1 VQIVLDLGASIVGEK
16 RKEEK
21 YWALYFEELVLQ
33 THKGFVEPHSTSTLD
48 TRGGNLIAS
57 VHQQGKRVMHQL
69 EEEVKNP
76 RSFERKKRQRRIKK
90 PEEWNQETTKK
101 MI

>member
-1 VQIVLDLGASIVGEK
+1 V
-16 RKEEK
+16 R
-21 YWALYFEELVLQ
+21 
-33 THKGFVEPHSTSTLD
+33 
-48 TRGGNLIAS
+48 
-57 VHQQGKRVMHQL
+57 QQGKRVMHQL
-69 EEEVKNP
+69 EEEVENP